1 MFYMAPWVV
10 SQHCLG
16 FCPFIR
22 IGSSKRHWR
31 LLRKWGLEEFAFKQC
46 KDLSGGQKQ
55 RVGIARALMQHPQII
70 LCDEPVASLDPKSAT
85 LVMDILRALAIEKKM
100 TIVVTLH
107 QVELAKEYADHI
119 IGLRAGSVVFDGP
132 SSALDVAA
140 IRTIY
145 D

>member
-1 MFYMAPWVV
+1 M
-10 SQHCLG
+10 LG
-16 FCPFIR
+16 ILSIYSDR
-22 IGSSKRHWR
+22 EQQEALALIKEM
-31 LLRKWGLEEFAFKQC
+31 GLEEFAFKQC